1 MKELGLQLMKSFN
14 NSYSAVLQG
23 TGKNMLFSECLA
35 SGYLISLSRLEIVTK
50 HLSGTHN
57 TDRFPPQLRHKRESR
72 QLGNRQIWVVP
83 HCIFHFCLRDSC
95 ARTPRVLSEKS
106 IIIFFMVKDWVC
118 IHWAHFCLFSSY
130 YGHTIALFFSLKGGE
145 IRHGRGCGSSP
156 SASEDM
162 EVLSTHP
169 HSQSPTRL
177 L

>member
-72 QLGNRQIWVVP
+72 QLGNRQIWVKFLIAYF
-83 HCIFHFCLRDSC
+83 IFAYVIL
-95 ARTPRVLSEKS
+95 
-106 IIIFFMVKDWVC
+106 
-118 IHWAHFCLFSSY
+118 AH
-130 YGHTIALFFSLKGGE
+130 ALPESFQRNL
-145 IRHGRGCGSSP
+145 
-156 SASEDM
+156 
-162 EVLSTHP
+162 
-169 HSQSPTRL
+169 
-177 L
+177 